1 MSNVEQRAI
10 VQRATELAEFLA
22 HPEPLL
28 VLTGA
33 GISTAS
39 GIPEYRDD
47 KGNWKHAKPV
57 QYREFMDSDFVYRRY
72 WARSSVGWRTMG
84 TAHPNSAHDALV
96 TLERSNRL
104 ESLVTQNVD
113 RLHDRAGSSNV
124 INLHGQLGTVS
135 CQSCGETHERDELQ
149 ADITEQNA
157 SWLKAHEARRE
168 YNLAK
173 RKPDGDVELEDDAY
187 AGFHPPWCD
196 KCGGRLKPDVIFF
209 GETIPG
215 STIQATLA
223 AQQKARRLLVI
234 GSSLIV
240 FSGFRI
246 ARDFHKRGLPLVIL
260 NKGVTRADDL
270 ATLKFVDDAGT
281 LLPQALEQL

>member
-1 MSNVEQRAI
+1 MSNAEQLAPEQRAT
-10 VQRATELAEFLA
+10 QLAEFLA

-57 QYREFMDSDFVYRRY
+57 QFREFMDSDFVYRRY

-84 TAHPNSAHDALV
+84 SAHPNSAHDALV
-96 TLERSNRL
+96 TLERNNRM
-104 ESLVTQNVD
+104 ESLITQNVD

-135 CQSCGETHERDELQ
+135 CQSCGDAHERDKLQ
-149 ADITEQNA
+149 TNIREQNS

-168 YNLAK
+168 YNLAN

-187 AGFHPPWCD
+187 AGFNPPWCHQ
-196 KCGGRLKPDVIFF
+196 CGGRLKPDVVFF
-209 GETIPG
+209 GETIPRD
-215 STIQATLA
+215 TIQATLE
-223 AQQKARRLLVI
+223 AQEKARRLLVI

-246 ARDFHKRGLPLVIL
+246 ARDFHKRGLPLAIL

-270 ATLKFVDDAGT
+270 ATMKFTDDAST